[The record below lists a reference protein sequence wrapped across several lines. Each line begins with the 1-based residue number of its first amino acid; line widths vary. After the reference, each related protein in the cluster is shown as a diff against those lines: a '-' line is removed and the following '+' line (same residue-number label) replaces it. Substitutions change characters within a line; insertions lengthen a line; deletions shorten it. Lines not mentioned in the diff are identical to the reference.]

1 MAIAKKKITKAKA
14 LKNIKMVQNDCS
26 NFEDQ
31 DTDDRDNFEGMS
43 DLLEEVK
50 SYIDS
55 LTVKGK

>member
-26 NFEDQ
+26 NFEDW